1 MDLISARTDSRDT
14 ATLAANNRYIPSADW
29 PEKTNLTIEAQQS
42 RVDAL
47 IRLIGLVVL
56 VFGLVLIYFTYTNAG
71 AGLAP
76 VIVTVD
82 YALGLLLSV
91 VGAFATFAKFK

>member
-1 MDLISARTDSRDT
+1 M
-14 ATLAANNRYIPSADW
+14 
-29 PEKTNLTIEAQQS
+29 TIEAQQS

-47 IRLIGLVVL
+47 VRLIGFVVL

-71 AGLAP
+71 AGLASE
-76 VIVTVD
+76 IVTVD
-82 YALGLLLSV
+82 YGLGLLLSA

>member
-1 MDLISARTDSRDT
+1 
-14 ATLAANNRYIPSADW
+14 
-29 PEKTNLTIEAQQS
+29 LTVEAQQS

-47 IRLIGLVVL
+47 IRLIGFIVL

-71 AGLAP
+71 AGLASE
-76 VIVTVD
+76 IVTVD
-82 YALGLLLSV
+82 YALGFLLSI

>member
-1 MDLISARTDSRDT
+1 L
-14 ATLAANNRYIPSADW
+14 TL
-29 PEKTNLTIEAQQS
+29 EAQQS

-47 IRLIGLVVL
+47 IRLIGFIVL
-56 VFGLVLIYFTYTNAG
+56 VFGLVLIYYTYTNAD
-71 AGLAP
+71 AGLDP

-82 YALGLLLSV
+82 YALGLLLSA

>member
-1 MDLISARTDSRDT
+1 
-14 ATLAANNRYIPSADW
+14 
-29 PEKTNLTIEAQQS
+29 LTIEAQQS

-56 VFGLVLIYFTYTNAG
+56 VFGLVLIYYTYANAG
-71 AGLAP
+71 AGLASE
-76 VIVTVD
+76 IVTVD
-82 YALGLLLSV
+82 YGLGLLLSV

>member
-1 MDLISARTDSRDT
+1 LS
-14 ATLAANNRYIPSADW
+14 
-29 PEKTNLTIEAQQS
+29 IEAQQS

-47 IRLIGLVVL
+47 IRLIGLIVL
-56 VFGLVLIYFTYTNAG
+56 VFGLVLIYFTYNNAG

>member
-1 MDLISARTDSRDT
+1 M
-14 ATLAANNRYIPSADW
+14 TL
-29 PEKTNLTIEAQQS
+29 EAQQS

-47 IRLIGLVVL
+47 IRLIGLIVL

-71 AGLAP
+71 SGIASE
-76 VIVTVD
+76 IVTID
-82 YALGLLLSV
+82 YTLGFLLSL